1 MSNDQHRDLVN
12 ATELHLLLERLE
24 GLQELLTPE
33 QEGASL
39 DAISEATGY
48 SRDHIDHVLQDIR
61 REDMAERV
69 RERLREMEEPLYRV
83 ERPTTEKRQDLMLD
97 YFSREA
103 TVSTILDK
111 VQPRTPIRRSEPKPT
126 NGPMEWAS
134 AILVISVAIISIG
147 LFVGAIVM
155 MIRR

>member
-1 MSNDQHRDLVN
+1 MSNDQKRDLVN

-24 GLQELLTPE
+24 GIQELLTPE
-33 QEGASL
+33 EEGASL

-48 SRDHIDHVLQDIR
+48 SRDHIDHVLQEIR

-83 ERPTTEKRQDLMLD
+83 ERPTTEKRQDIMLD

-111 VQPRTPIRRSEPKPT
+111 VQPRPPVRRPEPKRGSSPI
-126 NGPMEWAS
+126 EWAS
-134 AILVISVAIISIG
+134 AFLVMSVALMSIV
-147 LFVGAIVM
+147 LLVGAIVM
-155 MIRR
+155 MSHR